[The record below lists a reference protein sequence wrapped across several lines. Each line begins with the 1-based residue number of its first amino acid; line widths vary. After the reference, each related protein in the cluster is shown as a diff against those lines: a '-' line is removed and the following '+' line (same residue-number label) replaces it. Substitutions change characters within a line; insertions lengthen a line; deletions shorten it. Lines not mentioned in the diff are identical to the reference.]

1 MKEHY
6 RKQYLGKP
14 EALQLEDNYNKV
26 KAIYTEKWK
35 SQTAEQ
41 VMKWCTEKKRTL
53 QARDVFEAI
62 AVLDR
67 ANELSTPQAH
77 CLRDTQILAA
87 LCFLHNDK
95 MGAGKKGLVCQI
107 HTGEGKTT
115 IISVIAAVQAL
126 RGFQV
131 TIISYILLFYLCF

>member
-1 MKEHY
+1 M
-6 RKQYLGKP
+6 
-14 EALQLEDNYNKV
+14 
-26 KAIYTEKWK
+26 KAIYAEKWK
-35 SQTAEQ
+35 NQTAEQ
-41 VMKWCTEKKRTL
+41 VMKWCTEKKRIL
-53 QARDVFEAI
+53 QSSDVFEAI

-87 LCFLHNDK
+87 LCFLQNDQAA
-95 MGAGKKGLVCQI
+95 AGKKGLVCQI

-115 IISVIAAVQAL
+115 IISIIAAVQAL

-131 TIISYILLFYLCF
+131 